1 MLSAIVL
8 CVDLK
13 GELSYNICN
22 ILIGEDKMNA
32 ELKSRIDKTIENLKK
47 NKMEAYYCDTK
58 EEACELV
65 KTLINK
71 GDVISS
77 GGSVTLKE
85 TGVYDII
92 TSSDYNYLDRSAP
105 GLTREEVEEVY
116 RKTFSA
122 DAFFTS
128 TNALTENG
136 ELYNVDG
143 NSNRVAAILYGP
155 KSVIVVCGINKLVK
169 NIDEAAYRVKT
180 IAAPKNTVRLSCDTY
195 CQKEGKCVSLLD
207 DSSEFCHGCHSDGRI
222 CCNYVVCAQ
231 QRHVNR
237 IKVIIIGEEYGY

>member
-1 MLSAIVL
+1 MTS
-8 CVDLK
+8 
-13 GELSYNICN
+13 
-22 ILIGEDKMNA
+22 
-32 ELKSRIDKTIENLKK
+32 ELKAKIAKTIENLKK
-47 NKMEAYYCDTK
+47 NKMDAYYCETK
-58 EEACELV
+58 EDACSLV

-77 GGSVTLKE
+77 GGSVTLKQ
-85 TGVYDII
+85 TGVYEII

-105 GLTREEVEEVY
+105 GLTRADVEEVY

-128 TNALTENG
+128 TNAVTENG

-155 KSVIVVCGINKLVK
+155 KSVVVVCGFNKIVKDINEAVK
-169 NIDEAAYRVKT
+169 RVKC
-180 IAAPKNTVRLSCDTY
+180 IAAPKNTVRLNCDTY
-195 CQKEGKCVSLLD
+195 CAKEGKCVSLNNENAELC
-207 DSSEFCHGCHSDGRI
+207 SGCHSDGRV
-222 CCNYVVCAQ
+222 CCNYVVCSQ
-231 QRHVNR
+231 QRHPGR

>member
-1 MLSAIVL
+1 MT
-8 CVDLK
+8 D
-13 GELSYNICN
+13 
-22 ILIGEDKMNA
+22 
-32 ELKSRIDKTIENLKK
+32 ELKARIDKTMQNLKR
-47 NKMEAYYCDTK
+47 NKMEPYFCNTK

-65 KTLINK
+65 KKLINK

-105 GLTREEVEEVY
+105 GITREQVEEVY
-116 RKTFSA
+116 RKTFTA

-128 TNALTENG
+128 TNAVTENG

-155 KSVIVVCGINKLVK
+155 KSVVVVCGINKLVK
-169 NIDEAAYRVKT
+169 NIDEAINRVKT
-180 IAAPKNTVRLSCDTY
+180 VAAPQNTVRLNCDTY
-195 CQKEGKCVSLLD
+195 CAKEGRCVSLGRENAEL
-207 DSSEFCHGCHSDGRI
+207 CVGCHSDGRI

>member
-1 MLSAIVL
+1 MT
-8 CVDLK
+8 
-13 GELSYNICN
+13 E
-22 ILIGEDKMNA
+22 
-32 ELKSRIDKTIENLKK
+32 ELKARIDKTMQNLRR
-47 NKMEAYYCDTK
+47 NKMEPYFCETK

-65 KTLINK
+65 RTLIQP
-71 GDVISS
+71 GDTISS

-92 TSSDYNYLDRSAP
+92 TSADYNYLDRSRP
-105 GLTREEVEEVY
+105 GITREEVEEVY
-116 RKTFSA
+116 RQTFSA

-155 KSVIVVCGINKLVK
+155 KSVIVVCGVNKIVS
-169 NIDEAAYRVKT
+169 NIDEAIERVKT
-180 IAAPKNTVRLSCDTY
+180 KAAPPNTVRLGIDTY
-195 CQKEGKCVSLLD
+195 CAKSGKCVSLNKENPELC
-207 DSSEFCHGCHSDGRI
+207 EGCHGDGRI

-237 IKVIIIGEEYGY
+237 IKVIIINDSFGY